1 MKQSFVV
8 NTKLKAIEYI
18 MLVNDIASQYFF
30 SDGTYAPQ
38 TGLLNAMQLF
48 YNICVKSS
56 KYDDTITHNSD
67 SMDSIEIL
75 VADDDFVEAFNNAL
89 VVDGYR
95 MDFANAF
102 RDAMDIVETRK
113 SSLYHAVDMIEN
125 VIMLAI
131 DKITP
136 ALTKENIENVKAIA
150 EDISKGNIS
159 AQSVVEAY
167 SKSDRIKELIKLVPK
182 EQSKSEE
189 NKE

>member
-1 MKQSFVV
+1 MKKSFVV
-8 NTKLKAIEYI
+8 DTKLKAMQYI

-30 SDGTYAPQ
+30 SDGTYVPQ
-38 TGLLNAMQLF
+38 TGLLSAMQLF

-56 KYDDTITHNSD
+56 KFDDMISHDSD

-75 VADDDFVEAFNNAL
+75 ATDEEFIEAFNDAL
-89 VVDGYR
+89 AIDGYR

-113 SSLYHAVDMIEN
+113 ASLYHAVDMIEN
-125 VIMLAI
+125 VIMSAI
-131 DKITP
+131 DKIAP

>member
-56 KYDDTITHNSD
+56 KYDDTIAHNSD

-75 VADDDFVEAFNNAL
+75 VADDDFVKAFNNAL
-89 VVDGYR
+89 VVEGYR